1 MMKWVYIF
9 ILACLVISAETDEA
23 NSVDI
28 KKIVQEQIQKAKEK
42 ETDPISDV
50 KTDTIKKAENNLQAP
65 VKDKVDS
72 NPMRKQQSTSGIIHF
87 LTSNTDILKY
97 SVIGLFSAI
106 VFGFVALRRAR
117 ISKKVE
123 QPNTF
128 KKNIQLVREEK
139 FIKPIDPDLKKI
151 RTNLCLTSKY
161 LNTSDQFVSET
172 ARKYNLAKT
181 EIMLAAK
188 FGNQSARIN

>member
-1 MMKWVYIF
+1 MKWIYIF
-9 ILACLVISAETDEA
+9 ILAGLIISAETDEA

-50 KTDTIKKAENNLQAP
+50 EPEIIQKAEESI
-65 VKDKVDS
+65 KVPAEQMVD
-72 NPMRKQQSTSGIIHF
+72 PKPLRKQQNTSGVIHF

-97 SVIGLFSAI
+97 SVIGLFSAV
-106 VFGFVALRRAR
+106 VFGFVALRRTR

-161 LNTSDQFVSET
+161 LNTSDHFVSET

-188 FGNQSARIN
+188 FRNQSARIN